1 MSSLSRE
8 TRAAQKE
15 RAQARYETRKVEM
28 EKSGAD
34 RKTLRRDP
42 LLRKLEAELRKA
54 RQRLEAIDE
63 ADSHVRDVASKGES
77 VKVKKGKGK
86 KPKAQPQPADKK
98 GGKQKAKP
106 KSKKKK

>member
-15 RAQARYETRKVEM
+15 RAQARYETCKAEM

-34 RKTLRRDP
+34 RRTLRRDP
-42 LLRKLEAELRKA
+42 LLRKLEAQLRKA
-54 RQRLEAIDE
+54 RRRLEAIE
-63 ADSHVRDVASKGES
+63 GTESHVRDIAAKGES

-86 KPKAQPQPADKK
+86 KPKAQSQPEGKK
-98 GGKQKAKP
+98 DGKQKAKQKP
-106 KSKKKK
+106 KKK